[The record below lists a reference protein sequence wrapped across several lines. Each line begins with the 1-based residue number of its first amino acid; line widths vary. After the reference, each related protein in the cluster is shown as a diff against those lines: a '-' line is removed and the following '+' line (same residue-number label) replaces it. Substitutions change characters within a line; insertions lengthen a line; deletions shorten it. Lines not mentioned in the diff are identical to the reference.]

1 MMGFPIFDGGIGGGV
16 TCARQPWWPFSVP
29 EGVGGVAQPF
39 ETVQGF
45 TSIQYQ
51 FLGETELDSNLLET
65 FSKAEKAEKWGEGG
79 ERMIL
84 L

>member
-1 MMGFPIFDGGIGGGV
+1 MRPPAVVAFFCTTGGGGV
-16 TCARQPWWPFSVP
+16 VRS
-29 EGVGGVAQPF
+29 F

-45 TSIQYQ
+45 ASIQYQ